1 MFKKTGNHS
10 LSCYTNRIA
19 MKRIR
24 FGVVLLLLFSSI
36 LPVKAINY
44 INNPSDFVNPFIG
57 TGGHGHT
64 FPGACA
70 PFGMVQLSPDTRIDG
85 SWDGCGGYHYDD
97 NIIYGF
103 SHTHLSG
110 TGCSDYGDI
119 AFLPYLKADFEKLGS
134 KAKASLV
141 LNHQKEEAKAGYYKI
156 GFDNLA
162 CTVELTASARAG
174 MQQYTFDKEEDIVI
188 LLLLDHRDVQLE
200 AAINED
206 SKTHIYGMR
215 RSKAWAE
222 DQHIYFD
229 TKFSIPFDK
238 VEYRKNSTGTT
249 LGVFHFHVTKG
260 QRILISTGISTVDEK
275 GALQNRESE
284 MPEYKD
290 FQSIYTAT
298 KAAWDKQLMKLQV
311 EANKLK
317 GTNTDDINQV
327 ITFYTALYHACV
339 HPSLA
344 SDVDNRYRGRDNKV
358 HSTEGKFD
366 YYSVFSLWDTY
377 RGLHPLLSI
386 IDQKRTNDF
395 INTFLCQYQQGGLLP
410 VWELASNE
418 TNCMIGYHCVPVI
431 WDAVNKGIHDFDM
444 NLALEAMLASANQ
457 NQKGLAEYRVDGF
470 VHAETEHE
478 SVSKTMEYAYD
489 DWCIARM
496 AEKLGDK
503 ATAEKMYMRSLGWKN
518 LHDTLT
524 GFVRARRNGG
534 FIEPFVPAQ
543 VDQNYTEANAWQ
555 YCFAQARFL
564 SSTYGT
570 NNQKLLQDLFV
581 ANSVLEGRQQA
592 DITGLIGQYAQ
603 GNEPSHHMIYLLE
616 NDRLRNQYLNEVMNN
631 FYQNKPDGLIGNE
644 DCGQMSA
651 WFVLSAMGFYPTIP
665 GDDMDAAYRIGVPL
679 FKHVMIHFENNRSIT
694 FTNDVAD
701 KEGAYDLEGT
711 ALPGYL
717 SHVTLMSTPELHWT
731 KKPFGNTKLQ
741 FNSYRNNLFRS
752 CIEKYCV
759 APVIRADRISFSGKL
774 KVRVTPYP
782 NLTKNETYTS
792 ILFTDPSKPN
802 AAPAHTIIS
811 DTSTILTIT
820 ESCSV
825 EAYTKAETIIY
836 ENGYNGD
843 TKHSMLGYLPT
854 TTVAARYVALPAG
867 RSIKNLSQYDNQY
880 TAGGPEGMIDL
891 LRGQK
896 DWRIGG
902 WQGYH
907 GKDFMALVDLGSA
920 QKVKRLGL
928 GCIQEP
934 KPWIMMPKE
943 IIFEVSADGINYHAL
958 KTITPKEDAHAEEAI
973 VKDLYTD
980 CQEEIRYIRVKA
992 VRYGTLP
999 EWHISAGE
1007 ESWLFVDEIL
1017 IEQ

>member
-1 MFKKTGNHS
+1 MLLISF
-10 LSCYTNRIA
+10 LSPA
-19 MKRIR
+19 
-24 FGVVLLLLFSSI
+24 
-36 LPVKAINY
+36 KAINL
-44 INNPSDFVNPFIG
+44 INNPSDFINPFIG

-64 FPGACA
+64 FPGATV

-97 NIIYGF
+97 KVIYGF

-119 AFLPYLKADFEKLGS
+119 AFLPYLKSDFEKLGA
-134 KAKASLV
+134 KAKPTLP
-141 LNHQKEEAKAGYYKI
+141 LNHKEESASAAYYKI
-156 GFDNLA
+156 GFNDLA
-162 CTVELTASARAG
+162 CTVELTASARCG
-174 MQQYTFDKEEDIVI
+174 LQQYTFDKEEDIVI

-200 AAINED
+200 ASINEE
-206 SKTHIYGMR
+206 SKTHISGMR

-222 DQHIYFD
+222 DEHIYFD
-229 TKFSIPFDK
+229 TKFSVPFEK
-238 VEYRKNSTGTT
+238 AEYRKNGTGTT
-249 LGVFHFHVTKG
+249 LGIFHFHVTKG
-260 QRILISTGISTVDEK
+260 QRILISTGISNVDEK
-275 GALQNRESE
+275 GSLQNREAE
-284 MPEYKD
+284 IPEYKD
-290 FQSIYTAT
+290 FNTIHTAG
-298 KAAWDKQLMKLQV
+298 KADW
-311 EANKLK
+311 NKELIKIQIEPNKIK
-317 GTNTDDINQV
+317 GGNSDNIDQV

-344 SDVDNRYRGRDNKV
+344 SDYDGRYRGRDNKI
-358 HSTEGKFD
+358 HNTESKFD

-444 NLALEAMLASANQ
+444 KLALEAMLASANQ
-457 NQKGLAEYRVDGF
+457 NQKGLEEYRKDGF
-470 VHAETEHE
+470 VHSETEHE
-478 SVSKTMEYAYD
+478 SVSKTLEYSYD

-496 AEKLGDK
+496 AEKMGDK
-503 ATAEKMYMRSLGWKN
+503 ETAKKMYLRSLGWKN

-564 SSTYGT
+564 SNSYGT
-570 NNQKLLQDLFV
+570 NNQKLLQELFL
-581 ANSVLEGRQQA
+581 ANSALEGRQQA

-616 NDRLRNQYLNEVMNN
+616 NDRLRNKYLSQIMNN

-651 WFVLSAMGFYPTIP
+651 WFVLSAMGFYPAIP
-665 GDDMDAAYRIGVPL
+665 GDNMDVAYRIGVPL
-679 FKHVMIHFENNRSIT
+679 FKHVTIHFENNRSIDLS
-694 FTNDVAD
+694 NEVAD
-701 KEGAYDLEGT
+701 KEGAYDIEGAT
-711 ALPGYL
+711 YPGYL
-717 SHVTLMSTPELHWT
+717 SHITLMSARELHWI
-731 KKPFGNTKLQ
+731 KKPFANSALQ
-741 FNSYRNNLFRS
+741 FNSYSNNLFRE
-752 CIEKYCV
+752 CIEQYCV
-759 APVIRADRISFSGKL
+759 APAIRADRISFSGNL

-782 NLTKNETYTS
+782 SMKHDLLYVSNEGTLIAKNG
-792 ILFTDPSKPN
+792 
-802 AAPAHTIIS
+802 S
-811 DTSTILTIT
+811 DTAVNLIVDHTTDLT
-820 ESCSV
+820 
-825 EAYTKAETIIY
+825 AYTQSESMTYEQGYAGDQKHALPLTVSSTKIKA
-836 ENGYNGD
+836 
-843 TKHSMLGYLPT
+843 H
-854 TTVAARYVALPAG
+854 YVALPAG

-880 TAGGPEGMIDL
+880 TAGGPDGMIDL

-907 GKDFMALVDLGSA
+907 GKDFMAIVDLGSV

-928 GCIQEP
+928 GCIQES

-943 IIFEVSADGINYHAL
+943 IIFEVSTDGVNYHAL
-958 KTITPKEDAHAEEAI
+958 KTITPVEDAKAEEAI
-973 VKDLYTD
+973 IKDLYTD
-980 CQEEIRYIRVKA
+980 CGEEVRFIRVKA
-992 VRYGTLP
+992 VRYGALP
-999 EWHISAGE
+999 SWHISAGE